1 MASPPQ
7 PRSEQ
12 KPEPTIRENLDKIA
26 DRLAKR
32 LDSDSVEIADL
43 LDGTKVLTSVYVA
56 LTKGKDKEP
65 DRPPGRTFADIKD
78 ELNGRA
84 TIAGGIIDDG

>member
-1 MASPPQ
+1 MT
-7 PRSEQ
+7 
-12 KPEPTIRENLDKIA
+12 EPTIRENLDKIA
-26 DRLAKR
+26 ERLAKR
-32 LDSDSVEIADL
+32 LDSDSVDTTDL

-65 DRPPGRTFADIKD
+65 ERPPGRTFADLKD

-84 TIAGGIIDDG
+84 TIAGGMTDDG

>member
-1 MASPPQ
+1 MT
-7 PRSEQ
+7 
-12 KPEPTIRENLDKIA
+12 EPAIRTDLEKLA

-32 LDSDSVEIADL
+32 LDTDSVDTADL

>member
-1 MASPPQ
+1 MT
-7 PRSEQ
+7 
-12 KPEPTIRENLDKIA
+12 EPAIRTDLEKLA
-26 DRLAKR
+26 DRLANR

-65 DRPPGRTFADIKD
+65 ERPVGRTFADLKHD
-78 ELNGRA
+78 LNGNGL
-84 TIAGGIIDDG
+84 TTAGGVIDDG

>member
-32 LDSDSVEIADL
+32 LDSDSVETGDL
-43 LDGTKVLTSVYVA
+43 LDGMKVLTAFYVA
-56 LTKGKDKEP
+56 VTKTKEKEP
-65 DRPPGRTFADIKD
+65 ERPPGRTFADIKD

>member
-1 MASPPQ
+1 MT
-7 PRSEQ
+7 
-12 KPEPTIRENLDKIA
+12 EPAIRADLEKLA

-32 LDSDSVEIADL
+32 LDTDSVDTTDL

-65 DRPPGRTFADIKD
+65 ERPSGRTFADLKD
-78 ELNGRA
+78 ELNGRSM
-84 TIAGGIIDDG
+84 AGGMTDDG